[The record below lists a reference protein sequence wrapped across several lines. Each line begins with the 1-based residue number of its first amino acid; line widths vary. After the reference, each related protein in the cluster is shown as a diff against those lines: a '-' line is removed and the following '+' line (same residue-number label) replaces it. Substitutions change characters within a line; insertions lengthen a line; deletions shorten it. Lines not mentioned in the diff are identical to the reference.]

1 MSDPYAPRFDPN
13 AAFEDA
19 LVDGVL
25 RRRVLATLVDFLLC
39 GIAAAVLILFAT
51 ILGVLT
57 LGLGF
62 GVLVL
67 LPAIPVLYTW
77 VFVARMSAT
86 PGQRLMGIAVR
97 RDEDLGPPDTM
108 EALVWAI
115 GYALTLA
122 LTGGLLWLLVVFL
135 TPRKRALHDII
146 PGLVVVRA
154 EALWAGPPGGWQSGR

>member
-1 MSDPYAPRFDPN
+1 MSEPYAPRFDPY

-19 LVDGVL
+19 LVQGVL
-25 RRRVLATLVDFLLC
+25 VRRVFATLVDFLLC
-39 GIAAAVLILFAT
+39 GIAAGVLVVLGT

-62 GVLVL
+62 GLLVL

-77 VFVARMSAT
+77 FFVARMSAT

-97 RDEDLGPPDTM
+97 RDDTLGPPDGI
-108 EALVWAI
+108 EALVWAL

-122 LTGGLLWLLVVFL
+122 LTFGLLWLLVVFF
-135 TPRKRALHDII
+135 TRRKRALHDII

-154 EALWAGPPGGWQSGR
+154 DALAAGPPGGWQSRR